1 MTIHTEH
8 PFATPEGD
16 RQPLRRL
23 RGRLP
28 LPVTVW
34 TSTAGGR
41 RAGWTVSSM
50 MVADGEPAEVLGLV
64 DPDSDLVDLLAE
76 SRTVAVSLLGWEHRA
91 LGDVFAGLA
100 PAPGGPFR
108 TGAAWTDTA
117 WGPVLASAPGWLGA
131 RLSPD
136 TPDAGWSRLVRGQ
149 IEHVQVPAAP
159 AGAALAYLRGRY
171 RALPWDA

>member
-1 MTIHTEH
+1 MTIHREH

-16 RQPLRRL
+16 RRPVRRL

-34 TSTAGGR
+34 TSAYGGR

-50 MVADGEPAEVLGLV
+50 MVADGEPAEILGLV
-64 DPDSDLVDLLAE
+64 DAESDLADLIEE
-76 SRTVAVSLLGWEHRA
+76 SGTVAVSLLGW
-91 LGDVFAGLA
+91 GDRGLAEVFAGLA

-117 WGPVLASAPGWLGA
+117 
-131 RLSPD
+131 
-136 TPDAGWSRLVRGQ
+136 
-149 IEHVQVPAAP
+149 
-159 AGAALAYLRGRY
+159 
-171 RALPWDA
+171 